1 MISTTSFA
9 KPVVPKT
16 SGEYRRLKKSLRNS
30 TAGYGSALATYY
42 FITQGAEM
50 SVCATLGGL
59 ASYAYISLLE
69 DHVDNIENSPFQKQF
84 LAPISAAAF
93 EMAWNNAPFAFDFDY
108 GATFVGFLA
117 YKFALTTV
125 LYEMVREMLIS
136 DSSSSYDTTEK
147 EYNDLSDW
155 DTQHGEVDIT
165 EDAPILEP
173 DEQPVEASVG

>member
-30 TAGYGSALATYY
+30 TAGYGSALATSY

-50 SVCATLGGL
+50 GVSATLGGI

-69 DHVDNIENSPFQKQF
+69 DHVDNIENSPLQKQF

-125 LYEMVREMLIS
+125 LYEMVRDMLIS
-136 DSSSSYDTTEK
+136 DSSSSYDTSEK

>member
-30 TAGYGSALATYY
+30 TAGYGSALATSY

-50 SVCATLGGL
+50 GVSATLGGL

-147 EYNDLSDW
+147 EYNDLSGW
-155 DTQHGEVDIT
+155 GEQHGEVDIT

-173 DEQPVEASVG
+173 DEQPVEANVG

>member
-1 MISTTSFA
+1 
-9 KPVVPKT
+9 
-16 SGEYRRLKKSLRNS
+16 
-30 TAGYGSALATYY
+30 
-42 FITQGAEM
+42 
-50 SVCATLGGL
+50 
-59 ASYAYISLLE
+59 
-69 DHVDNIENSPFQKQF
+69 
-84 LAPISAAAF
+84 
-93 EMAWNNAPFAFDFDY
+93 MAWNNAPFAFDFDY

-147 EYNDLSDW
+147 KYNDLSDW

-173 DEQPVEASVG
+173 DEQPVEVNVG

>member
-1 MISTTSFA
+1 MISITSLA

-30 TAGYGSALATYY
+30 TAGYGSAIATSY

-50 SVCATLGGL
+50 GVSATLGGL

-84 LAPISAAAF
+84 LAPISTAAF
-93 EMAWNNAPFAFDFDY
+93 EMTWNNAPFAFDFDY

-136 DSSSSYDTTEK
+136 DSSSSYDTSEK

-173 DEQPVEASVG
+173 DEQPVEANVG

>member
-30 TAGYGSALATYY
+30 TAGYGSALATSY

-50 SVCATLGGL
+50 GVSATLGGL

-155 DTQHGEVDIT
+155 GEQHGEIDIT
-165 EDAPILEP
+165 GDAPILEP
-173 DEQPVEASVG
+173 DEQPVEANVG

>member
-16 SGEYRRLKKSLRNS
+16 SGEYRRLKKRLRNS
-30 TAGYGSALATYY
+30 TAGYGSALATSY

-50 SVCATLGGL
+50 GVSATLGGL

-84 LAPISAAAF
+84 LAPISTAAF

-125 LYEMVREMLIS
+125 LYDMVREMLIS
-136 DSSSSYDTTEK
+136 DSSSSYDTSEK

-155 DTQHGEVDIT
+155 DDEQHGDVDF
-165 EDAPILEP
+165 L
-173 DEQPVEASVG
+173 S

>member
-30 TAGYGSALATYY
+30 TAGYGSALATSY

-50 SVCATLGGL
+50 GVSATLGGL

-84 LAPISAAAF
+84 LAPISTAAF

-125 LYEMVREMLIS
+125 LYDMVREMLIS
-136 DSSSSYDTTEK
+136 DSSSSYDTSEK

-155 DTQHGEVDIT
+155 DTQYGEVDIT

-173 DEQPVEASVG
+173 DEQPVEANVG

>member
-30 TAGYGSALATYY
+30 TAGYGSALATSY

-50 SVCATLGGL
+50 GVSATLGGL
-59 ASYAYISLLE
+59 ASYAYLSLLE

-84 LAPISAAAF
+84 LAPISIAAF

-155 DTQHGEVDIT
+155 DTQYGEVDIT

>member
-30 TAGYGSALATYY
+30 TAGYGSALATSY

-50 SVCATLGGL
+50 GVSATLGGL

-147 EYNDLSDW
+147 EYNDLSGW
-155 DTQHGEVDIT
+155 GEQHGEVDIT

-173 DEQPVEASVG
+173 DEQPVEVNVG

>member
-30 TAGYGSALATYY
+30 TAGYGSALATSY

-50 SVCATLGGL
+50 GVSATLGGL

-84 LAPISAAAF
+84 LAPIGTAAF

-155 DTQHGEVDIT
+155 DTQYGEVDIT

>member
-9 KPVVPKT
+9 KPVVTKT
-16 SGEYRRLKKSLRNS
+16 SGEYRRLKKNLRNA
-30 TAGYGSALATYY
+30 TAGYGSALATSY

-50 SVCATLGGL
+50 GVSATLGGL
-59 ASYAYISLLE
+59 ASYAYITLLE
-69 DHVDNIENSPFQKQF
+69 DHVDNIESSPFQKQF
-84 LAPISAAAF
+84 LAPIGTAAF
-93 EMAWNNAPFAFDFDY
+93 EMVWNNAPFAFDFNY

-136 DSSSSYDTTEK
+136 DSTSSYDTTEK
-147 EYNDLSDW
+147 EYKDLSDW
-155 DTQHGEVDIT
+155 DTQHGEVNIT

-173 DEQPVEASVG
+173 DEQHVEVNVG